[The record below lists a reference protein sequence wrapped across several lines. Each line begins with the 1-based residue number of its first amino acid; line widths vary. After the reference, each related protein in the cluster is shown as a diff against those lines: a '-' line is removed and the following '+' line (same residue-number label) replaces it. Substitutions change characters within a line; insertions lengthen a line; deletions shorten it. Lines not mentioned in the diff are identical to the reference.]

1 MNGELTTQT
10 IEAMTADEMAQALR
24 DFSREALAA
33 LHQRQEA
40 AADCAPFD
48 EELVTHRAESADIET
63 ENQGVIERLTAAE
76 RMLRFENDRLIV
88 LGKTS
93 TAESAKLAAL
103 VEQLTAEAARI
114 AERKREISAR
124 IAQIELEK
132 ATALRNCAVDFR
144 DAGVALIRAEESAL
158 SDTLDAVR
166 AILNDCETR
175 LGVPIYSVDDLT
187 AGEKTASWIT
197 LNRCYRGSSRQR

>member
-76 RMLRFENDRLIV
+76 RMLRFESDRLIV
-88 LGKTS
+88 LGKT
-93 TAESAKLAAL
+93 TTPESAKLAAL
-103 VEQLTAEAARI
+103 VEQLTAEKVKMSRARGPKYPQRCEEIEAAKGATLRQ
-114 AERKREISAR
+114 AA
-124 IAQIELEK
+124 IE
-132 ATALRNCAVDFR
+132 FR
-144 DAGVALIRAEESAL
+144 DASIAVIRAEESAL

-166 AILNDCETR
+166 AILNDCEMR
-175 LGVPIYSVDDLT
+175 LGVPIYSEMT
-187 AGEKTASWIT
+187 
-197 LNRCYRGSSRQR
+197 